1 MAGETYSIKGGAS
14 VRWGVNGVTTVG
26 TCLTHSEKDD
36 AKLEDVPNDMGAEVG
51 CVIFDISKQVTFDVL
66 APTAGTRPTVGTVL
80 TVDGVGGLLV
90 TASEKKAG
98 NKELTK
104 WGITA
109 KKAANTN
116 YT

>member
-1 MAGETYSIKGGAS
+1 MAGETYTIKGGSS

-26 TCLTHSEKDD
+26 VCLVHNEKDD
-36 AKLEDVPNDMGAEVG
+36 AKSEPVPNDMGARTGE
-51 CVIFDISKQVTFDVL
+51 VIFDIEKTVTFDVL
-66 APTAGTRPTVGTVL
+66 APAAGTRPTVGTVL

-90 TASEKKAG
+90 MSSEKKAG

-109 KKAANTN
+109 TKSTNTN
-116 YT
+116 FT